1 MTDDILQATATFW
14 LAMIILKLFVQ
25 NNWIFLIC
33 NVLNILRL
41 HLLLL
46 PQAPLVSCPQSG
58 KTNLLHNHYH
68 NYDYFD
74 DNDYDEK
81 VYDYANVDANR
92 EYCEQETNA
101 DNDNDN
107 NCMPCN

>member
-25 NNWIFLIC
+25 NNWIFLTC

-58 KTNLLHNHYH
+58 KTNLVDNHYH
-68 NYDYFD
+68 DHYD
-74 DNDYDEK
+74 DNDEDID
-81 VYDYANVDANR
+81 VNDCDDANR
-92 EYCEQETNA
+92 EYCEQEANA
-101 DNDNDN
+101 DNDNNN